1 MPDYGPPGT
10 GGVFPAARAAFEQ
23 LLTDLSGHQGV
34 SHAEAEEFIAARG
47 REVHR
52 LMLQEWFAQH
62 AQREERLPE
71 VAGSDQVVRRAA
83 EAGHKRL
90 LSTRF
95 GTVEVERIAYRAKG
109 ASNLHPADAELD
121 LPVGRHSHELKKL
134 AAIEAARGSFESAAT
149 AIERATGTHIGK
161 RQVEQLV
168 QRAAA
173 DVDDFYAHVRST
185 HAHASAS
192 ASGEMLLV
200 LSADGKGIVMRPEA
214 LREETRRAA
223 AKKAASGGG
232 PFATR
237 LAGGEKNGRKRMAT
251 VGAVYD
257 LAPVPRQPGDVIR
270 HGDLDGAERT
280 ERPRA
285 QAKWLTASVERD
297 AAQVIGTVF
306 DEAERRDP
314 GREREWVMLVDGARH
329 QLDLIHDQCDARG
342 LEVRLLID
350 FVHVLE
356 YAWGAAWC
364 FFAKTDPAAESWV
377 GERALEILKGR
388 AEQVADDLEAH
399 ADAAELDGQ
408 RRLGV
413 DKAVCYL
420 RAKLPYLGYDIAL
433 AEGWPIATGVI
444 EGACRHLVKDR
455 MDITGARWG
464 LAGAEAV
471 LRLRTVISNGDFEE
485 YWKYHAQREHLRV
498 HAIRYR
504 DSLALAA

>member
-1 MPDYGPPGT
+1 MPDYGPPEIDE
-10 GGVFPAARAAFEQ
+10 VFPAARAAFEE
-23 LLTDLSGHQGV
+23 LLADLFDHQGV
-34 SHAEAEEFIAARG
+34 CHAEAEEFIAARG

-52 LMLQEWFAQH
+52 LMLQEWFTQH
-62 AQREERLPE
+62 AQREERLPQ

-83 EAGHKRL
+83 EADHKRL

-121 LPVGRHSHELKKL
+121 LPVGRHSHALKKL
-134 AAIEAARGSFESAAT
+134 AAIEAARGSFEAAAA
-149 AIERATGTHIGK
+149 AIERATGTHLGK

-173 DVDDFYAHVRST
+173 DVDDFYAHTRS
-185 HAHASAS
+185 
-192 ASGEMLLV
+192 SGSGSGSEEMLLV

-232 PFATR
+232 PFQTR

-257 LAPVPRQPGDVIR
+257 LAPVPRRPGDVIR
-270 HGDLDGAERT
+270 GGDNTDRT
-280 ERPRA
+280 GRPERPRA

-297 AAQVIGTVF
+297 ADQVISTVF

-314 GREREWVMLVDGARH
+314 DRKREWVMLVDGARH
-329 QLDLIHDQCDARG
+329 QLDVIHDQCDARG
-342 LEVRLLID
+342 AEVRILID

-364 FFAKTDPAAESWV
+364 FFARTDPAAEAWV
-377 GERALEILKGR
+377 GEIALEIPQGR
-388 AEQVADDLEAH
+388 AEQIADALEAR
-399 ADAAELDGQ
+399 ADAEDLDGQ
-408 RRLGV
+408 RRFEV
-413 DKAVCYL
+413 DKAVGYL

-471 LRLRTVISNGDFEE
+471 LKLRAVISNGDFEE
-485 YWKYHAQREHLRV
+485 YWEYHTQREHLRV
-498 HAIRYR
+498 HAVRYR
-504 DSLALAA
+504 DGLALAA